1 MWGPEAAGGP
11 NPGVRGLP
19 VCSPLIS
26 QGHKVPWYQYC
37 PLAQALPE
45 LDPDQ
50 LVEVLYSFAQRDP
63 PSSAA
68 YASSTSRDKIY
79 LAYAVLRDA
88 LCKIQALDP
97 IVQLGGKDQ
106 DGNRRLGM
114 DFPEAGGTTGRR
126 RGGRLDWFWAQGP
139 AQPPCRFQNP

>member
-11 NPGVRGLP
+11 NPGFRGRPL
-19 VCSPLIS
+19 CSAIIFPGCS
-26 QGHKVPWYQYC
+26 APWHKYC
-37 PLAQALPE
+37 ALAQALPE

-68 YASSTSRDKIY
+68 YASSKCNKIIA
-79 LAYAVLRDA
+79 LIYAVLRDA
-88 LCKIQALDP
+88 LCQIQALDP

-139 AQPPCRFQNP
+139 AQPPCRFKNP